1 MQTILRMVYIPPTN
15 CAISLIV
22 KIYTA
27 HGVLQAGADKDEYRA
42 KSRQFSQLLAGL
54 TAVLTLVAA
63 QVAGETALH

>member
-1 MQTILRMVYIPPTN
+1 M
-15 CAISLIV
+15 

-27 HGVLQAGADKDEYRA
+27 YCVLQAGADKDEYRA

-63 QVAGETALH
+63 QVTV